1 MNNGFPNR
9 KGKKPLESGKYLKI
23 ILLEKGCDIG
33 GTIPNESV
41 TNVFENYQGAR
52 HHRGVAVSAEPC
64 VSLYSQAA
72 AAAQYLSIKWR
83 FRHSCARLYLRQV
96 PSYRRLAV
104 SIPVCSSPGGG
115 R

>member
-1 MNNGFPNR
+1 MDNGFPNR

-52 HHRGVAVSAEPC
+52 HHRGLADSAKPR
-64 VSLYSQAA
+64 VSL
-72 AAAQYLSIKWR
+72 
-83 FRHSCARLYLRQV
+83 HS
-96 PSYRRLAV
+96 
-104 SIPVCSSPGGG
+104 
-115 R
+115 